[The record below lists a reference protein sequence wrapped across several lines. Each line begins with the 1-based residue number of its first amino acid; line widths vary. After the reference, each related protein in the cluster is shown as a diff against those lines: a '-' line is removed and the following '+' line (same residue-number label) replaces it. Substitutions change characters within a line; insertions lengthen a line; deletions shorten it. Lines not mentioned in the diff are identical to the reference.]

1 LEDIVRVDIDGN
13 GVSVV
18 FYVEDEKVMEIGQ
31 RLEEINENAYMN
43 GENWSA
49 VLTKYLEVND
59 LEAAELMDADPE
71 AGLFAAYFAL
81 SDEGRDAA
89 ERTAEILRSFVTSP
103 DVLYGFVEQ
112 YGDEIEWD

>member
-1 LEDIVRVDIDGN
+1 MEDIVRVDIDGN

-59 LEAAELMDADPE
+59 PE

-81 SDEGRDAA
+81 SDEGRNAA